1 MGNKYLIFTLTMPHA
16 ASWNNK
22 WSGDGRKYVRA
33 RKYTTAQLN
42 HLPNIIN
49 KDFRYRWDDGWEANI
64 NVTLVKSS
72 KDKDKLIEGSV
83 GFYGY
88 DWMID
93 SIVKYGKITRFDPED
108 EEELNHIK
116 TMIERMR
123 NE

>member
-49 KDFRYRWDDGWEANI
+49 KDFRY
-64 NVTLVKSS
+64 
-72 KDKDKLIEGSV
+72 
-83 GFYGY
+83 
-88 DWMID
+88 
-93 SIVKYGKITRFDPED
+93 
-108 EEELNHIK
+108 
-116 TMIERMR
+116 
-123 NE
+123 